1 MYIYVPENIV
11 SIPTPDKFNLGWKY
25 VLRLFIRY
33 AMLVGKILMVWSNYF
48 LV

>member
-25 VLRLFIRY
+25 VLRLFICY
-33 AMLVGKILMVWSNYF
+33 AMLVVGKILMVWT
-48 LV
+48 LK